1 MIEFKI
7 KNKETGKV
15 SVFTKE
21 EITVGEAETFYELQ
35 QKQTKETE
43 KVREK
48 AKNEIE
54 QEFGSD
60 FENKELLND
69 LIQNR
74 FVELLDG
81 KKLRKM
87 EREFVISL
95 FSNQGLSE
103 EDILKN
109 MGTKTYAK
117 LVDEIFR
124 EINGENEEDTNDV
137 SEEVGKTEEQP
148 Q

>member
-95 FSNQGLSE
+95 FSDQGLSE

>member
-87 EREFVISL
+87 EREFLISL
-95 FSNQGLSE
+95 FSDQGLSE